1 MATKS
6 STQPAKSKPATS
18 KAEGAPVLTIV
29 TTSTTT
35 QPSATVVL
43 PAPSSVMGLADVAHV
58 FAAESGKR
66 LEVMQQSQVD
76 SRSGSPTQ
84 GAARSDQKNL
94 EIRPRVGLFQPPLL
108 GGTLWRCGSE

>member
-18 KAEGAPVLTIV
+18 KVEGAPSSRVV

-35 QPSATVVL
+35 YPSATAVL
-43 PAPSSVMGLADVAHV
+43 PAPSSVTGLADVAHA

-66 LEVMQQSQVD
+66 LEAMQQSQVD
-76 SRSGSPTQ
+76 SRSGSPMQ
-84 GAARSDQKNL
+84 GAARSK
-94 EIRPRVGLFQPPLL
+94 E
-108 GGTLWRCGSE
+108 S